1 MNRNSIYTAHVEHV
15 SDMVLAYQ
23 KYQNDGIASQYDECI
38 YEFTG
43 HFPFTRM
50 RSSEIQLGL
59 GSNCNHLQHQLS
71 RSLIGNGYR
80 REHRQHLQ
88 PMIICFFDQEGSRR
102 GHSSDRCEFPHVH
115 GICVIHPS
123 TKEAFMRI
131 TKRNYDG
138 RFELITPPPDFREI
152 TFGRTNNGTNGIM
165 GFTDYALKSD
175 KIKSRSDDNLFTFG
189 VYPDNT
195 SWNKY
200 LSIIPES
207 ELRQHSFIK
216 NKKMH

>member
-1 MNRNSIYTAHVEHV
+1 
-15 SDMVLAYQ
+15 
-23 KYQNDGIASQYDECI
+23 
-38 YEFTG
+38 
-43 HFPFTRM
+43 
-50 RSSEIQLGL
+50 
-59 GSNCNHLQHQLS
+59 
-71 RSLIGNGYR
+71 
-80 REHRQHLQ
+80 
-88 PMIICFFDQEGSRR
+88 
-102 GHSSDRCEFPHVH
+102 
-115 GICVIHPS
+115 
-123 TKEAFMRI
+123 
-131 TKRNYDG
+131 
-138 RFELITPPPDFREI
+138 REI

-200 LSIIPES
+200 FLMIPES